1 VFFPTCVHEL
11 TQVKESGWTGL
22 GLEDEEE
29 EELRYKT
36 KKKRLG
42 TVTCQGFEEAA
53 FANTD

>member
-29 EELRYKT
+29 EELQYKT
-36 KKKRLG
+36 KKKG
-42 TVTCQGFEEAA
+42 SGQ
-53 FANTD
+53 